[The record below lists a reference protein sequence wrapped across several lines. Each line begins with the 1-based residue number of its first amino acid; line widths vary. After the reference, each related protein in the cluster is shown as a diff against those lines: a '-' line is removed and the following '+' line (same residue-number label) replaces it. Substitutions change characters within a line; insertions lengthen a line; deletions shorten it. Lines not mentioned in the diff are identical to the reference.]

1 MSTASDF
8 KPRLFTA
15 SEYVLNLFDPADNVA
30 VVVRN
35 RATGRT
41 IQRVARADTVAGTT
55 AIAHATSSI
64 SVHTVWSVLVV
75 GSTARRIAPRR
86 SSFRARKI
94 SFAFSKSSP

>member
-8 KPRLFTA
+8 KPRLLTA

-41 IQRVARADTVAGTT
+41 IP
-55 AIAHATSSI
+55 I

-75 GSTARRIAPRR
+75 GSTARRIAPRH
-86 SSFRARKI
+86 SSLRARKI
-94 SFAFSKSSP
+94 SFAFSKTSP